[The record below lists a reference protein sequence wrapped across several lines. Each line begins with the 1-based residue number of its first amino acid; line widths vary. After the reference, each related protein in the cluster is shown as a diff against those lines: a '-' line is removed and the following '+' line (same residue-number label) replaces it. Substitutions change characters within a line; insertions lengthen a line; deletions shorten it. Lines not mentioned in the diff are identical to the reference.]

1 MGKLISQAWRL
12 AALNLQRNRRRSLLS
27 ISIIAIAVLALTSA
41 GGYGLYTYDS
51 LREST
56 ARDVGHLT
64 ISQSGYFEQE
74 EETTLA
80 NGLAD
85 SDHIRQAL
93 LANPAIRGIQP
104 RIELTG
110 LVSNGVKSTIFVG
123 LGVDYKEF
131 DMKGPFLDVRAG
143 QTLQDP
149 SSPRFDPTQPQV
161 MLGVDLAR
169 NLSVGVGDWVTLLA
183 TTADGA
189 LNALDFQVRGLYSTG
204 VPELDKRQLYLHLA
218 SAQELLNSSKVSTL
232 SVYLFTTEQTEAVQ
246 AWVGTQL
253 SKPPFAQDLQV
264 TPWQQLAFFYAR
276 VKDLYDRL
284 FGVMGTVMA
293 LVVFVALFNTLTMSV
308 SERTREIG
316 TLAALGAYPN
326 DIVAGFMREA
336 TLLALC
342 GSLLGALLNGVT
354 IVAVRVADIQMP
366 PPPGRTEGYPLDLY
380 FSFTL
385 VGLCT
390 IGTVMICVLAAWF
403 SARKG
408 VSKPITE
415 ALAYV

>member
-41 GGYGLYTYDS
+41 GGFGLYTYDS

-64 ISQSGYFEQE
+64 LSLRGYFEQE
-74 EETTLA
+74 EETPLA
-80 NGLAD
+80 NGLEGSD
-85 SDHIRQAL
+85 SIRQAL

-131 DMKGPFLDVRAG
+131 DMKGPFLDLRAG

-149 SSPRFDPTQPQV
+149 NSPRFDPTQPQV

-169 NLSVGVGDWVTLLA
+169 NLNVAVGDWVTLLA

-204 VPELDKRQLYLHLA
+204 VPELDKRQLYLHLT

-232 SVYLFTTEQTEAVQ
+232 SVYLFTTEHTERVQ
-246 AWVGTQL
+246 GWVEEQL
-253 SKPPFAQDLQV
+253 SKLHLAQDLQV
-264 TPWQQLAFFYAR
+264 TPWQQLAVFYTR

-293 LVVFVALFNTLTMSV
+293 MVVFVALFNTLTMSV

-316 TLAALGAYPN
+316 TLSALGAYPN
-326 DIVAGFMREA
+326 DILAGFVREA

-342 GSLLGALLNGVT
+342 GTLLGTLLNLLT
-354 IVAVRVADIQMP
+354 IAVVRVADIQMP

-385 VGLCT
+385 VGLCAV
-390 IGTVMICVLAAWF
+390 GTVVICVLAAWF

-408 VSKPITE
+408 VNKPITE